1 MGRRLRRATAHSVQD
16 FVRQRTLAF
25 VGVSRNAK
33 KFPNAA
39 YRELRGKGYR
49 LIPVNPAAETV
60 EGETC
65 YPSLTRL
72 PEPVDGAIVMVP
84 PSQAE
89 LVVRDAA
96 TAGIKRVW
104 LQQGAESEAA
114 LKMCELY
121 GIKVVSGECILMFA
135 EPAMWFHR
143 AHRFGRRMLGTL
155 PH

>member
-1 MGRRLRRATAHSVQD
+1 MGSRLRRASAASVQD
-16 FVRQRTLAF
+16 FVGQRTLAF
-25 VGVSRNAK
+25 VGVSRNSK

-39 YRELRGKGYR
+39 FRELRAKGYR
-49 LIPVNPAAETV
+49 LYPVNPAAETV

-65 YPSLTRL
+65 YSSLTRL
-72 PEPVDGAIVMVP
+72 PEPVDGAIIMVP

-89 LVVRDAA
+89 QVVRDAA
-96 TAGIKRVW
+96 TAGITRVW

-114 LKMCELY
+114 LKTCELY
-121 GIKVVSGECILMFA
+121 GLTVVSGECILMFA

-143 AHRFGRRMLGTL
+143 VHRFGRHLLGTL